1 MIRIQHYRYLGS
13 KDRERLRQIYE
24 ESFPVD
30 ERFDFD
36 ILEKCNEE
44 SNVHLSCIIKNGIV
58 VGMSFTILLP
68 NDITYLMYLAIDVN
82 YRNMHIGSEILQIF
96 IEASNN
102 LVLSVEYPTDVI
114 TRRRENFYIRNG
126 LYDTGFHFEDTA
138 VMYKVLASYKGYTPT
153 SDDLLN
159 RYRYMT
165 SDKKVWDRIKRS
177 FNTEDIFH

>member
-1 MIRIQHYRYLGS
+1 MRILDYDHVNNGH
-13 KDRERLRQIYE
+13 KHMVKEIYE
-24 ESFPVD
+24 NSFP
-30 ERFDFD
+30 ESEKFDFD

-44 SNVHLSCIIKNGIV
+44 SNVHLSCIIKNDIV

-68 NDITYLMYLAIDVN
+68 NDITYLMYLAIDAN

-96 IEASNN
+96 IETSNN

-126 LYDTGFHFEDTA
+126 LYDTGFQFEDTA
-138 VMYKVLASYKGYTPT
+138 VMYKVLASYEGYTPT